1 VSERVLPQA
10 DFPIEEITVVLL
22 FEAPGRAGMPR
33 DEVQRLLNEHLRYT
47 IGLAE
52 AGHLVHAGAIIDEA
66 GDAQVTGLGF
76 SRKAP
81 EEIASLVAEDPA
93 IKAGIEGFRVMRYRF
108 PEGGIRFARED
119 GNQLSPQPASKRG
132 AG

>member
-93 IKAGIEGFRVMRYRF
+93 IKAGIEGFRVMRYRC
-108 PEGGIRFARED
+108 PEGGIRFARAD
-119 GNQLSPQPASKRG
+119 SNQLSPQPASKPG